1 MAQTVANL
9 NGTVADLTNRN
20 KEMAKTISTLV
31 EKIVKFENIIKTL
44 NEKTKNLE
52 DQLAYEKKLRCGDS
66 DSSNSPPLV
75 KKNGMSPINL
85 RSAMIGFHFTDF
97 GLMILS
103 IVTFLECE
111 FLSLC
116 VYSCVIQFMLFLFER
131 SSINEKTRSK

>member
-75 KKNGMSPINL
+75 KKKWYVSNK
-85 RSAMIGFHFTDF
+85 FTKCNDWF
-97 GLMILS
+97 SFYRFWIDDTVNRYVS
-103 IVTFLECE
+103 
-111 FLSLC
+111 
-116 VYSCVIQFMLFLFER
+116 
-131 SSINEKTRSK
+131 